1 MWINFDMQ
9 GMIDASAEH
18 PVALAMEMDA
28 LKDTFVYSF
37 GWLSYQFAPSLEG
50 SYVAYTWN
58 VDFSFNFFQN

>member
-1 MWINFDMQ
+1 MQ

-50 SYVAYTWN
+50 SYVAYT
-58 VDFSFNFFQN
+58 

>member
-1 MWINFDMQ
+1 MQ

-28 LKDTFVYSF
+28 LEDTFVYSF
-37 GWLSYQFAPSLEG
+37 GWLSYQLAPSLEG
-50 SYVAYTWN
+50 PYVAYTRN